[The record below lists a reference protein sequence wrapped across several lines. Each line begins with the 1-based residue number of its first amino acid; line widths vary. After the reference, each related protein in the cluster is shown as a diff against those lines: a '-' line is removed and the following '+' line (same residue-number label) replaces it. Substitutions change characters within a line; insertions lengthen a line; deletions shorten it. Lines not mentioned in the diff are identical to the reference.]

1 MCTHEDSH
9 DSARTEAAQ
18 IRMQW
23 LKGQLREGRISVK
36 VAVDESGNP
45 LGFIHLTPIEHPTS
59 GMIGKGLM
67 VIPCLTL
74 SYLQVYAKKRG
85 TGVGRAMLEAA
96 EQEARRKGFK
106 GLAVHAYDGDFWFMP
121 SGFFQRVGFR
131 RVLENSEI
139 WVKKWGETGDPS
151 LRPTQYKYAPVP
163 GKVVIDYFWSPFC
176 LTVCEELLN
185 IRQVSEEFGD
195 KVILREYRADD
206 PEVATR
212 YGMGCALFIDGERK
226 DWGYAPPK
234 DDLRQVIRS
243 RLQQME

>member
-1 MCTHEDSH
+1 LCTHEDSH

-45 LGFIHLTPIEHPTS
+45 LGFIHLIPIEHPTS

-131 RVLENSEI
+131 RVSENSE
-139 WVKKWGETGDPS
+139 KQETPLYAQLNTSTPLSRGKSLSTTSGLPS
-151 LRPTQYKYAPVP
+151 A
-163 GKVVIDYFWSPFC
+163 
-176 LTVCEELLN
+176 
-185 IRQVSEEFGD
+185 
-195 KVILREYRADD
+195 
-206 PEVATR
+206 
-212 YGMGCALFIDGERK
+212 
-226 DWGYAPPK
+226 
-234 DDLRQVIRS
+234 
-243 RLQQME
+243 